1 MHKLFLYILLF
12 IGLLAPAI
20 LCADGG
26 TGTSAGSVAKAE
38 YALQEELS
46 SLESAALQTT
56 YSHWSETIIPGNPEK
71 GKLLYSWF
79 MILVVYP
86 VFGVL
91 LIWGVVQSLHN
102 EGYIDYGDIVKRL
115 LLFAVFTGFSSLIF
129 AYLSGIQNGMS
140 RIINFVQTA
149 DIGAISDMLYAEDG
163 SSNARLKRNISMGI
177 EDAKSALLDAAKGQV
192 RYKNYQNGETL
203 APFAV
208 YMMFPLA
215 VYNEGL
221 ALQDSKR
228 GKLPS
233 TESCLSFSKASDT
246 INQDLS
252 YLSDSDTSKSLLHN
266 FAVSYAQLINNFPKY
281 PTAGWKGESN
291 MRARESFQTAYQKLY
306 GVLEVSGTDK
316 KFDKADDAPYTEVV
330 YSLLGETASKH
341 RLEGA
346 VKFCKAQI
354 EVFIQNPL
362 IMRDINLI
370 VWGKYHDGDISEVES
385 LSLEKLEEKMSEVTK
400 VAGKDGESSVKNL
413 SLGQIDEIRQEVANA
428 ILQRASDIGAL
439 TPAIKDGKT
448 YSPDAWTDYLASGD
462 SLWDAAASLF
472 SGAVNFVSNAI
483 GALPQILFGWIVN
496 ILDYIASAV
505 QRLITFCMTWLMA
518 IFLSLQFFLACLT
531 SCMLGSKKTES
542 VFYATFKVC
551 LVLALVPFTCNL
563 LIGVFNM
570 IFNSAM
576 SWLIG
581 PPGITFAGA
590 TSIAIAGAKS
600 AGVIAGNISIMP
612 MIAIGIF
619 CSLLQIITMFFL
631 ALYSIKAARIL
642 IQGGSIA
649 GALAAIAGGALAA
662 GTLAA
667 KIGAEAFAGPA
678 GSSLAGA
685 AGKAASA
692 ATGFSDGGGNTP
704 GGDGTLGGG
713 EGGKDNEDSGNKAS
727 IPGVADPNK
736 GGDSEQNNGKSDEG
750 GDEGDSAPTGSPS
763 NTPNSPGGASGSI
776 ANKGSDSPLAT
787 GTSAGS
793 GTQTGAKGVSSKD
806 SSSDKPMSFS
816 DAIQSNKATAAASN
830 AASKLK
836 RMSPKDVKDVISDK
850 LKSGGEKIKS
860 GWKNVNLPNAPGAT
874 MSAIRNTPSYL
885 KSSAAS
891 VVQGAR
897 STLHSAPGT
906 LKSATNNFAQGSK
919 EFGKGMAQSTAHG
932 LGVLGRATWNVA
944 KKSLHIPKNGF
955 SNKNST
961 INEDWF

>member
-177 EDAKSALLDAAKGQV
+177 EDAKSALLNAAKGQV

-208 YMMFPLA
+208 YMIFPIA
-215 VYNEGL
+215 AYNEGL
-221 ALQDSKR
+221 ALQDAKR

-233 TESCLSFSKASDT
+233 TDSCVSVSNISDA

-252 YLSDSDTSKSLLHN
+252 YLSDNDTSKALLHN
-266 FAVSYAQLINNFPKY
+266 FAVSYAKLVNNFPKY

-291 MRARESFQTAYQKLY
+291 MRARNSFQSAYQKLY
-306 GVLEVSGTDK
+306 GALDISDTNQ
-316 KFDKADDAPYTEVV
+316 KFNKADDAPYTEVI
-330 YSLLGETASKH
+330 YSLLGASASKH

-346 VKFCKAQI
+346 VKLCKAQI

-370 VWGKYHDGDISEVES
+370 VWSKYHDGDISEVES

-448 YSPDAWTDYLASGD
+448 YSPDAWTEYLASGP
-462 SLWDAAASLF
+462 SFIEELV
-472 SGAVNFVSNAI
+472 SGAAEVFDFAANVISAI
-483 GALPQILFGWIVN
+483 PQLLFGWIVN

-581 PPGITFAGA
+581 PPGVTFAGA
-590 TSIAIAGAKS
+590 TSIVIAGAKS

-619 CSLLQIITMFFL
+619 CSLFQIITMVFL
-631 ALYSIKAARIL
+631 AVYSVKAAKIL

-649 GALAAIAGGALAA
+649 GALAAVAGGALAA
-662 GTLAA
+662 GTFAA
-667 KIGAEAFAGPA
+667 KVGAEAYAGSA

-685 AGKAASA
+685 AGKAAGGA
-692 ATGFSDGGGNTP
+692 AGLSDAGGDTP
-704 GGDGTLGGG
+704 GGDGTPGGG
-713 EGGKDNEDSGNKAS
+713 EGGKDNEGSGNKAS

-750 GDEGDSAPTGSPS
+750 GDEGDSAPAGSPS

-793 GTQTGAKGVSSKD
+793 GAQTGAKGVSTKD

-816 DAIQSNKATAAASN
+816 DAIKSNKATAAASN
-830 AASKLK
+830 AASKL
-836 RMSPKDVKDVISDK
+836 RHMSPKDYRDAISSR

-860 GWKNVNLPNAPGAT
+860 GWKNLRNTPGAA

-885 KSSAAS
+885 KSSAAAIS
-891 VVQGAR
+891 QGTQSA
-897 STLHSAPGT
+897 LHNAPSNI
-906 LKSATNNFAQGSK
+906 KSAAKNFAQGSK

-944 KKSLHIPKNGF
+944 KKSLHIPKNGS

>member
-413 SLGQIDEIRQEVANA
+413 SLGRIDEIRQEVANA
-428 ILQRASDIGAL
+428 ILKRAADIGAL

-581 PPGITFAGA
+581 PPGVTFAGA
-590 TSIAIAGAKS
+590 TSIVIAGAKS

-619 CSLLQIITMFFL
+619 CSLFQIITMVFL
-631 ALYSIKAARIL
+631 AVYSVKAAKIL

-649 GALAAIAGGALAA
+649 GALAAVAGGALAA

-692 ATGFSDGGGNTP
+692 ATGFSDGGGNSP
-704 GGDGTLGGG
+704 GGDGTPGGG
-713 EGGKDNEDSGNKAS
+713 EGGKDNEGSGNKAS

-750 GDEGDSAPTGSPS
+750 GDEGDSAPAGSPS

-787 GTSAGS
+787 GTSASS
-793 GTQTGAKGVSSKD
+793 GAQTGAKGVSTKD

-830 AASKLK
+830 AASKL
-836 RMSPKDVKDVISDK
+836 RHMSPKDYRDAISSR

-860 GWKNVNLPNAPGAT
+860 GWKNLRNTPGAA

-885 KSSAAS
+885 KSSAAAIS
-891 VVQGAR
+891 QGTQSA
-897 STLHSAPGT
+897 LHNAPSNI
-906 LKSATNNFAQGSK
+906 KSAAKNFAQGSK

-944 KKSLHIPKNGF
+944 KKSLHIPKNGS